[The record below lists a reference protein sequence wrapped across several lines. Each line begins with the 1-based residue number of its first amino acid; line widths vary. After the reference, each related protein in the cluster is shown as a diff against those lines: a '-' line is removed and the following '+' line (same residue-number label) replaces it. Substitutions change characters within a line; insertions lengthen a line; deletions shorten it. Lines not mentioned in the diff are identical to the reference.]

1 MDIQIKDLLEAG
13 VHFGHQKRRWNPKM
27 KPYIYKEQND
37 IYIIDV
43 RITLQRLKEAYD
55 MLVSLAS
62 EGKRV
67 IFVGTKKQA
76 KNSVKED
83 AERCEMY
90 YICERWLGG
99 TFTNFRTIRNSVD
112 KLIEYEDMEQDGR
125 WDKLPKKEKL
135 NISKSKKKLEKLM
148 SGIRDMEKLPSCL
161 IVFDTKKEDI
171 AIKEAAKLGIPIIG
185 LVDTNS
191 DPDDVDIAIPAND
204 DAIRSVKLFT
214 KTFADAII
222 EGRSAF
228 LKNKDF
234 IDKKSKDKK
243 ETEKPKPGRT
253 KTKAGT
259 EKKDEKSSE
268 KKESSS
274 DSAEPEVDKK
284 E

>member
-1 MDIQIKDLLEAG
+1 LNIQIKDLLEAG

-43 RITLQRLKEAYD
+43 RVTLEKLKEACD

-62 EGKRV
+62 EGKNV

-76 KNSVKED
+76 KNSVRED
-83 AERCEMY
+83 AERCGMFY
-90 YICERWLGG
+90 VCERWLGG

-112 KLIEYEDMEQDGR
+112 KLIEFEEMEQDGR
-125 WDKLPKKEKL
+125 WDKLPKKEKVD
-135 NISKSKKKLEKLM
+135 ISKAKNKLSKLL
-148 SGIRDMEKLPSCL
+148 SGIRDMDKLPACL

-171 AIKEAAKLGIPIIG
+171 AVKEARKVNIPIIA

-191 DPDDVDIAIPAND
+191 DPEEVDIPIPAND

-214 KTFADAII
+214 RTFADAVI
-222 EGRSAF
+222 EGRSAY

-234 IDKKSKDKK
+234 VEKKENEAKKKSAPGETESPKKEKSASDSTESEKQQSDKK
-243 ETEKPKPGRT
+243 E
-253 KTKAGT
+253 
-259 EKKDEKSSE
+259 
-268 KKESSS
+268 
-274 DSAEPEVDKK
+274 
-284 E
+284 